1 MPRLW
6 RYVRRYRWRYVGGIF
21 CLVATT
27 SLTMCV
33 PYLFKRV
40 VDGIAAAAPLQSTV
54 NLLLLVIGISLTQ
67 AVART
72 YSRFVIFNAG
82 RDIEYDLRNDLFG
95 HLEQLPVS
103 FYQARSTG
111 DLMSRLVNDVTAIR
125 MMLGPGILNFI
136 NTPVYYL
143 YGLSIM
149 MALDWQL
156 TLTSLAIYPVALF
169 VVKRA
174 SRLLMERTLKVQE
187 GLGELSTRVQE
198 NLSGI
203 HVVKAYACEAHEI
216 DDFQQLNVRFQEAN
230 MRLAQVRSIIGPVMN
245 IVNGVGTLAV
255 LWVGGHHVVSGRIT
269 IGSLVAFIG
278 YLQILAWPTMALGWM
293 LSVMQR
299 GRAALQRLEELL
311 SVEPAIATPEGATAP
326 DVVRGE
332 IRLRDVT
339 FRYPTT
345 PADAPVLD
353 GIDLT
358 IPAGSTVAIVGR
370 TGSGKSSL
378 VQLLPRLF
386 DVEGGRIE
394 LDGRDVRT
402 LPLETLRR
410 HIGLVPQDPFLF
422 SRTLRENVAFALD
435 GDANGP
441 HGVEWAIDA
450 AGLTRDVAEM
460 PKGLDTIVG
469 ERGITLSG
477 GQKQRTTLARVLAS
491 APTVLILDDALSAVD
506 AATEREILDRLRD
519 FFHERTTIL
528 VAHRMTT
535 VQEADQ
541 IVVLDEGRI
550 VEVGDH
556 QSLLARGGVYADL
569 FRQHAL
575 EGELEAI

>member
-33 PYLFKRV
+33 PYLFKQV
-40 VDGIAAAAPLQSTV
+40 VDGIAAAAPLRSTV

-95 HLEQLPVS
+95 HLERLPVS

-230 MRLAQVRSIIGPVMN
+230 MRLARVRSIIGPVMN

-477 GQKQRTTLARVLAS
+477 GQKQRTTLARVIAS